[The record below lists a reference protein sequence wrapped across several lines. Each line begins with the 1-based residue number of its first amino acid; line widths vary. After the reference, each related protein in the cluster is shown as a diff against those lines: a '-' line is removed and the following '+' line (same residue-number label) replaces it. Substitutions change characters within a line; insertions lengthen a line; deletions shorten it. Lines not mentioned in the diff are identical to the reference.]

1 MQRYHRSTCCPASN
15 IQPCLG
21 CRSLAITRCSHLE
34 ASDLREKKAR
44 SCYHIL
50 SRRTVSVP
58 RSEETL
64 FRLHVSKADIP
75 RRACLLEL
83 ARIIELLVDT
93 DDSADPS
100 CKRVPN
106 FILNYDTNLTDH
118 DLLDGV
124 VIFLIL
130 SVAEEVSAIL
140 CASLPVIIPQIFR
153 EMKGNRSLQKK
164 EDSYT
169 TNHGTVPQSRGMIRG
184 FQKLGEGS
192 GEQIYQTQNLAG
204 EQYDFAGGSI
214 PLNTVVAETTPQTE
228 DPGDARVL
236 VKTEYEVIR
245 AGSDPHAV

>member
-1 MQRYHRSTCCPASN
+1 MQRYNSSTCCSASN

-21 CRSLAITRCSHLE
+21 RRRPIITRRSHLE
-34 ASDLREKKAR
+34 ASDIREKEAR
-44 SCYHIL
+44 SCYYIL
-50 SRRTVSVP
+50 CRSTVSVP
-58 RSEETL
+58 RSEQTL
-64 FRLHVSKADIP
+64 SSQHVSKADIAP
-75 RRACLLEL
+75 SACLLEL

-100 CKRVPN
+100 CKPIPDN
-106 FILNYDTNLTDH
+106 LLKYDTKLTD
-118 DLLDGV
+118 DDGLDGV

-140 CASLPVIIPQIFR
+140 CASLPVVIPQIFR
-153 EMKGNRSLQKK
+153 ELKGDRSLQKT

-169 TNHGTVPQSRGMIRG
+169 TNNGTVPQSRGMIRG

-192 GEQIYQTQNLAG
+192 GEQIYQNQNLAG

-228 DPGDARVL
+228 DPGAARVV